1 MRDMPDV
8 ICTKP
13 KNGMRFWGKRA
24 NIHLIA
30 VLPCGM
36 ALYFLSESEPIASK
50 ARAVCKFEYD
60 AGADI
65 DRYAIFGAH
74 NDCNAESCPAFK
86 ILRELVEARVLDGR
100 AFDPSHVTVKVD
112 EKAADGKGG
121 VTYICNGDGRCGP
134 IAEDATSCLPAR
146 FAELEIAAE
155 NCCYRRD
162 YGCQARDLIEI
173 EKHHVRHGGIIAFFR
188 RLFKKEA

>member
-13 KNGMRFWGKRA
+13 KNGMRFFSVHTKL
-24 NIHLIA
+24 HMIA
-30 VLPCGM
+30 VLPCGV
-36 ALYFLSESEPIASK
+36 ALYYLAESEPIASK
-50 ARAVCKFEYD
+50 ARAVCKLEYD

-65 DRYAIFGAH
+65 DRYAFFGAH

-86 ILRELVEARVLDGR
+86 VLRELVEARVLDGR
-100 AFDPSHVTVKVD
+100 TFDPSHVTIEVD

-134 IAEDATSCLPAR
+134 ISEDATSCLPAR
-146 FAELEIAAE
+146 FAELEKAAE
-155 NCCYRRD
+155 NCCNCRDYRRE
-162 YGCQARDLIEI
+162 ARDCVEL
-173 EKHHVRHGGIIAFFR
+173 KCVNHGGIIAFFR
-188 RLFKKEA
+188 RLFKKGV

>member
-13 KNGMRFWGKRA
+13 KNGMRFFSVHAKL
-24 NIHLIA
+24 HMIA
-30 VLPCGM
+30 VLPCGV
-36 ALYFLSESEPIASK
+36 ALYYLAESEPVASK
-50 ARAVCKFEYD
+50 ARAVCKLEYD

-65 DRYAIFGAH
+65 DRYAFFGA
-74 NDCNAESCPAFK
+74 NDDCNAESCPAFK

-100 AFDPSHVTVKVD
+100 TFDPNHVAVEVD

-134 IAEDATSCLPAR
+134 ISEDATSCLPAR

-155 NCCYRRD
+155 NCCNRRD
-162 YGCQARDLIEI
+162 YSCEARDRVKL
-173 EKHHVRHGGIIAFFR
+173 KCVNHGGIIAFFR
-188 RLFKKEA
+188 RLFKKGV